1 MGTEGEVEVGDEAE
15 AVDGFEVG
23 EEVGCEVVALVP
35 GICWCASGSP
45 VGWGEGGSEADEV
58 CVGCKWVSVIIIIII
73 DGVIVVVESMGYMLE
88 F

>member
-35 GICWCASGSP
+35 GICWRASGSP
-45 VGWGEGGSEADEV
+45 VWWGEGGAEADEV
-58 CVGCKWVSVIIIIII
+58 CVRSKWVSC
-73 DGVIVVVESMGYMLE
+73 YCYYY
-88 F
+88 